1 MSRST
6 LTFIAITAIAGA
18 LASAVAVALAARLA
32 G

>member
-6 LTFIAITAIAGA
+6 FTFIAMTAIAGA
-18 LASAVAVALAARLA
+18 LASALAVALAARLA